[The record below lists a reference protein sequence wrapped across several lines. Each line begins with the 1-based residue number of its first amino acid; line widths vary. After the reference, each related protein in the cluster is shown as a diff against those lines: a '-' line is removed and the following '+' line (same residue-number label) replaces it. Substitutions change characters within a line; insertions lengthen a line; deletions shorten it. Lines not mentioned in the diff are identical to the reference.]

1 MIRLKEIY
9 VSFTSGNK
17 TVEAVRG
24 ATLDIAKGEIFG
36 VIGTSG
42 AGKST
47 LLRTINLLQRPSQG
61 TITINGADVTHL
73 KGEELRRLRLE
84 TGMIFQQFNLI
95 HTKTVY
101 DNIAFTM
108 RAAGKPKDEIK
119 KRVTEVLELVGLA
132 DKAGSYPAKLSGGQK
147 QRVGIARAIANNP
160 SVLLCD
166 EPTSALDL
174 ETTHSILHLL
184 KEINRR
190 LGITTVIISHEM
202 HVIKQICDRVAV
214 MYQGEVVEEGD
225 VFSVFA
231 VPRHDFTKQL
241 VNRSMNL
248 ELPQRILDDKSR
260 RLLKIIYRGS
270 KAEEALISETARA
283 FDVNVNVLHGQIEY
297 IADQPIGILIVSL
310 EGEDAAKAS
319 AEAFLKSRA
328 AEVVE
333 LNG

>member
-1 MIRLKEIY
+1 MIRLKEIC
-9 VSFTSGNK
+9 VSFASGGK
-17 TVEAVRG
+17 QVDAVRE
-24 ATLDIAKGEIFG
+24 ASLEIAKGEIFG

-47 LLRTINLLQRPSQG
+47 LLRTINLLQKPSQG
-61 TITINGADVTHL
+61 SIVIDGTDVTHL

-101 DNIAFTM
+101 DNIAFAM
-108 RAAGKPKDEIK
+108 RAAGKPKEEIRR
-119 KRVTEVLELVGLA
+119 RVMEVLELVGLA
-132 DKAGSYPAKLSGGQK
+132 DKAEVYPARLSGGQK

-160 SVLLCD
+160 RVLLCD

-174 ETTHSILHLL
+174 ETTHSILELL
-184 KEINRR
+184 KEINQK

-214 MYQGEVVEEGD
+214 MYQGEVVETGD

-231 VPRHDFTKQL
+231 VPRHDFTRQL
-241 VNRSMNL
+241 VNRSINL
-248 ELPQRILDDKSR
+248 QLPQRILNDKSK
-260 RLLKIIYRGS
+260 RLLKIVYRGT
-270 KAEEALISETARA
+270 KAEEALISEAART
-283 FDVNVNVLHGQIEY
+283 FQVDVNVLHGQIEY

-310 EGEDAAKAS
+310 EGEAAAKSS
-319 AEAFLKSRA
+319 AEAFLKSRV
-328 AEVVE
+328 AEVIE